1 MSLRWCCYCTCSL
14 LLFVFQRQR
23 CLQMNA
29 VTRRLSEPGGAA
41 RAVGAA
47 RNYCQEPHM
56 LTTCTHSDY
65 CLARWLADEGDEV
78 VGVASRGWLMHLA
91 VLERTSPRRGM
102 YVVRYACTR
111 VLSPESLVL
120 AACRHSDVSPPLTLW
135 SNSYIFSS
143 LSHSLSGCMQRNAN
157 STQQA
162 ASTTEC
168 ESWREGKRVRCVG
181 VKMSEALHIA
191 CIFN

>member
-1 MSLRWCCYCTCSL
+1 M
-14 LLFVFQRQR
+14 
-23 CLQMNA
+23 
-29 VTRRLSEPGGAA
+29 
-41 RAVGAA
+41 
-47 RNYCQEPHM
+47 
-56 LTTCTHSDY
+56 
-65 CLARWLADEGDEV
+65 

-143 LSHSLSGCMQRNAN
+143 LSSSLATKC
-157 STQQA
+157 QQHA
-162 ASTTEC
+162 AGSQHN
-168 ESWREGKRVRCVG
+168 G
-181 VKMSEALHIA
+181 V
-191 CIFN
+191 

>member
-1 MSLRWCCYCTCSL
+1 
-14 LLFVFQRQR
+14 
-23 CLQMNA
+23 
-29 VTRRLSEPGGAA
+29 
-41 RAVGAA
+41 
-47 RNYCQEPHM
+47 M

-65 CLARWLADEGDEV
+65 CLARCLADEGDEV

-143 LSHSLSGCMQRNAN
+143 LFLPLLVCA
-157 STQQA
+157 TKCQQHA
-162 ASTTEC
+162 AGSQHN
-168 ESWREGKRVRCVG
+168 G
-181 VKMSEALHIA
+181 V
-191 CIFN
+191 

>member
-1 MSLRWCCYCTCSL
+1 
-14 LLFVFQRQR
+14 
-23 CLQMNA
+23 
-29 VTRRLSEPGGAA
+29 
-41 RAVGAA
+41 
-47 RNYCQEPHM
+47 M

-91 VLERTSPRRGM
+91 VLERTSPRRGI

-143 LSHSLSGCMQRNAN
+143 LSPSLAVCNEMPTARSRQPAQRSVRAGERGRGWDVWGSKCLRPFTLHVFLINCMPESSRRASNSPGNEQLTPLLPASSYISLPPSGF
-157 STQQA
+157 
-162 ASTTEC
+162 
-168 ESWREGKRVRCVG
+168 
-181 VKMSEALHIA
+181 
-191 CIFN
+191 IFSIP

>member
-1 MSLRWCCYCTCSL
+1 M
-14 LLFVFQRQR
+14 
-23 CLQMNA
+23 
-29 VTRRLSEPGGAA
+29 
-41 RAVGAA
+41 
-47 RNYCQEPHM
+47 
-56 LTTCTHSDY
+56 
-65 CLARWLADEGDEV
+65 

-143 LSHSLSGCMQRNAN
+143 LSPSLGVYNEMPTARSRQPAQR
-157 STQQA
+157 SV
-162 ASTTEC
+162 
-168 ESWREGKRVRCVG
+168 RERGERVRCVG